1 MINNLLKNFC
11 LITFALIA
19 PITLPAGG
27 IQKSLNQDKFSHNIN
42 EIILSSNTYLY
53 SFPEINA
60 KELLVLDIGTCLSVL
75 RNWKVSESEIWFR
88 VELASNKL
96 LDDPN
101 KIKIIDIMFKIYIFI
116 HPFVTLLGSPN
127 NLLEANSTLTQIS
140 FSFTFQSRKTDKVVP
155 TFSNNNSLAIISGKL

>member
-27 IQKSLNQDKFSHNIN
+27 IQKSLNQNNFPNNTK
-42 EIILSSNTYLY
+42 EIILCSNTSLY
-53 SFPEINA
+53 SYPEINA
-60 KELLVLDIGTCLSVL
+60 KELLVLDLGTILSVL
-75 RNWKVSESEIWFR
+75 RNWKVSESEVWVR

-101 KIKIIDIMFKIYIFI
+101 KITKGWIKM
-116 HPFVTLLGSPN
+116 
-127 NLLEANSTLTQIS
+127 
-140 FSFTFQSRKTDKVVP
+140 
-155 TFSNNNSLAIISGKL
+155 

>member
-27 IQKSLNQDKFSHNIN
+27 IQKSLNQNKFPNN
-42 EIILSSNTYLY
+42 TKEIILSSNTILY

-60 KELLVLDIGTCLSVL
+60 SKLLALDIGTSLSVL
-75 RNWKVSESEIWFR
+75 RSWKVSENEIWVR

-101 KIKIIDIMFKIYIFI
+101 RITKGWIKM
-116 HPFVTLLGSPN
+116 
-127 NLLEANSTLTQIS
+127 
-140 FSFTFQSRKTDKVVP
+140 
-155 TFSNNNSLAIISGKL
+155 